1 MKKLLLIFSLL
12 LMLPCFGAAQNDI
25 VCPYKSLKMMDNESV
40 LNRVTGLS
48 FLSKKI
54 VETAIRKEIY
64 KETGFNID
72 ASINLFS
79 VKALKK
85 GEFKELKLKGKNLHY
100 ESFSLAGFE
109 AQTIC
114 PYNRVILKD
123 KKIYYP
129 QDLYM
134 KFKGEINNQDV
145 QNVINSEEFKTAIS
159 KVSLKVFGVK
169 GASLLPPKIEL
180 KQGFVFF
187 DVPIQ
192 TLFLKKPINVK
203 LYSEIGVKN
212 NKIELK
218 NINVGDSSDS
228 AFNDLI
234 KPALNV
240 INPFLYNVNSA
251 NGKYAKLF
259 VTKAQISDNIINIEG
274 IVTVKKNYGGASE

>member
-1 MKKLLLIFSLL
+1 MKKILIILSFL
-12 LMLPCFGAAQNDI
+12 LMLPCFGATQNDI

-40 LNRVTGLS
+40 LNRITGLS

-54 VETAIRKEIY
+54 VETAIQKEI
-64 KETGFNID
+64 KRETGFNID

-79 VKALKK
+79 IKALKK

-114 PYNRVILKD
+114 PYNKVVLKD
-123 KKIYYP
+123 NKIYYP
-129 QDLYM
+129 QDMYM
-134 KFKGEINNQDV
+134 KFKGEINNQDI
-145 QNVINSEEFKTAIS
+145 QNVINSEEFKTAVS
-159 KVSLKVFGVK
+159 KVSLKVFGIK
-169 GASLLPPKIEL
+169 GASILPPKIEIN
-180 KQGFVFF
+180 QGFVFF

-192 TLFLKKPINVK
+192 TLFLKKPIDIK
-203 LYSEIGVKN
+203 MYSEIGVKN

-218 NINVGDSSDS
+218 NINVGDSTDS
-228 AFNDLI
+228 AFNDII

-251 NGKYAKLF
+251 NNKYSKLS

-274 IVTVKKNYGGASE
+274 IVTVKKNYGGAE